1 MTQVQRLERP
11 LVCRGMAF
19 RVTAYISVAFYY
31 SLKIWWGTFLLI
43 LNISKRALLDDCRYL
58 GEKEGIEEK
67 ENRGRKEE
75 RKLISIVSLFY
86 IW

>member
-1 MTQVQRLERP
+1 
-11 LVCRGMAF
+11 MAF

-43 LNISKRALLDDCRYL
+43 LNISKRVLLDDCRYL
-58 GEKEGIEEK
+58 GSSNELISHKNGEKEGIEEK

-86 IW
+86 MW